1 MRSATFRAQCAETTE
16 STSADCLL
24 SERGWEGG
32 GKEEALLFPSSL
44 ASSSSSF
51 SLLPSP
57 FACAPVEKRGAER
70 KTWNGIRQFVN
81 FISRS
86 YVGRADL
93 NASTILLL
101 LNSLHGK
108 LEIWRGKGLL
118 LRFCLSPSSLDLS
131 SHCASVAAGQASPLF
146 FLSHVSPPGE
156 EALRVHTTAQ
166 VRQRQ
171 HLSANCPNE
180 PYFSPF
186 HVCGQTGHL
195 TMHAFACPDCGLER

>member
-51 SLLPSP
+51 SLLPPP

-146 FLSHVSPPGE
+146 SLSHVSPPGE
-156 EALRVHTTAQ
+156 EALSAHNVTSKATT
-166 VRQRQ
+166 
-171 HLSANCPNE
+171 
-180 PYFSPF
+180 
-186 HVCGQTGHL
+186 T
-195 TMHAFACPDCGLER
+195 LERKLP